1 MLAIALQ
8 VCQTLAY
15 AHAKGVI
22 HRDLKPANIMVGSFG
37 EVQVMDWGLAKVLPR
52 GGVTDDEG
60 AGRVRHDTVIRTGW
74 TGTGAELSQA
84 GSVMGT
90 PAYMPPE
97 QASGDIDR
105 LDERAD
111 VFALGSILCES

>member
-1 MLAIALQ
+1 MTRRCCCI
-8 VCQTLAY
+8 
-15 AHAKGVI
+15 
-22 HRDLKPANIMVGSFG
+22 
-37 EVQVMDWGLAKVLPR
+37 
-52 GGVTDDEG
+52 
-60 AGRVRHDTVIRTGW
+60 RHETVIQTGRTG
-74 TGTGAELSQA
+74 TDAELSQA

-111 VFALGSILCES
+111 VFALGSIFRARSRLAGRHSLAGPWVRFTASPQGVT